1 LIIDPDQSQRTAAI
15 ERFVARHNISH
26 FEALL
31 GKEIDP
37 KERRILEVMLR
48 EERGRLA
55 AAEARAI
62 TCSDFRLDSDIDHVT
77 C

>member
-1 LIIDPDQSQRTAAI
+1 MK
-15 ERFVARHNISH
+15 RFVARHNIFH
-26 FEALL
+26 FEELL
-31 GKEIDP
+31 GKETDP

-55 AAEARAI
+55 AAEGRAI
-62 TCSDFRLDSDIDHVT
+62 TCSGSRSGSDLDRAT

>member
-1 LIIDPDQSQRTAAI
+1 M
-15 ERFVARHNISH
+15 ERFVAHHNISH
-26 FEALL
+26 FEELL
-31 GKEIDP
+31 GKETDP

-55 AAEARAI
+55 AAEARAPVPSR
-62 TCSDFRLDSDIDHVT
+62 CRFVPNIDRVT